1 VVFVQ
6 EKFELLRKK
15 HPAFSFESF
24 YIEDSGDKLLVSYCF
39 ALGNE
44 ISFRPRWEFAKKH
57 KDFDYSRDER
67 FRRLVFNLGLVE
79 LISYWKCACSPL
91 VQIKA
96 GYIDDEQLRWW
107 KRQYFLG
114 LGEFFHINRINTN
127 IHDFMNIEVLAE
139 PDEGPLI
146 NTEFKKSGCLIP
158 VGGGKDSVVTM
169 ELLGGRKGD
178 NLCYMI
184 NSREISVK
192 CARLAGFSDDEIII
206 AKRSLD
212 QTLLSLNKEGY
223 LNGHTPFSAIVAFS
237 SVLTAYLFDKEYVV
251 LSNEASANESTV
263 EGTQI
268 NHQYSKSY
276 QFEQDFINYEKR
288 YIDSGV
294 YYFSLLRPFS
304 ELQIARYFARHDK
317 YFKVFKS
324 CNVGSKSDIWCCSCP
339 KCLFVF
345 GIMSPFIELVTLT
358 EIFGSN
364 MLEDERLI
372 PIFNKLIGEEPEK
385 PFECV
390 GTRDELNTAICMA
403 IKKWEAKGISLPLLY
418 RYYKSKSLYQ
428 TYKERDAD
436 LYFKYYNEENSVP
449 AVFVRELKNQMLD
462 E

>member
-1 VVFVQ
+1 MQ
-6 EKFELLRKK
+6 EKFEMLRKR
-15 HPAFSFESF
+15 HPAFSFEGF
-24 YIEDSGDKLLVSYCF
+24 YIEDYGDRLQISYSF
-39 ALGNE
+39 FLGDE

-57 KDFDYSRDER
+57 KDIDYSKDEL
-67 FRRLVFNLGLVE
+67 FCRLVFNLGLVE

-96 GYIDDEQLRWW
+96 GYIDDEQVSWW

-114 LGEFFHINRINTN
+114 LGEFFHVNRINTN
-127 IHDFMNIEVLAE
+127 MHEFMNIEVMAE
-139 PDEGPLI
+139 PGESSL
-146 NTEFKKSGCLIP
+146 NTTQFKKTGCLIP
-158 VGGGKDSVVTM
+158 IGGGKDSVVTM
-169 ELLGGRKGD
+169 ELLGGRKEG

-184 NSREISVK
+184 NSREISIK

-212 QTLLSLNKEGY
+212 QTLLSLNKKGY

-263 EGTQI
+263 SGTQV
-268 NHQYSKSY
+268 NHQYSKSFN
-276 QFEQDFINYEKR
+276 FELDFINYEKR
-288 YIDSGV
+288 YINSGV
-294 YYFSLLRPFS
+294 HYFSLLRPFS
-304 ELQIARYFARHDK
+304 ELQIARFFSGFEK

-324 CNVGSKSDIWCCSCP
+324 CNVGSKSDIWCCACP

-345 GIMSPFIELVTLT
+345 GILSPFIELEKLT
-358 EIFGSN
+358 DIFGSN
-364 MLEDERLI
+364 MLEDEKMI
-372 PIFNKLIGEEPEK
+372 PVFDKLIGEVPEK

-403 IKKWEAKGISLPLLY
+403 ISKWEAQGKALPKLY
-418 RYYKSKSLYQ
+418 RYYKTRRFYGLY
-428 TYKERDAD
+428 KDRDANE
-436 LYFKYYNEENSVP
+436 YFKYYNEENSVP
-449 AVFVRELKNQMLD
+449 AEFVGPLKNLMLD